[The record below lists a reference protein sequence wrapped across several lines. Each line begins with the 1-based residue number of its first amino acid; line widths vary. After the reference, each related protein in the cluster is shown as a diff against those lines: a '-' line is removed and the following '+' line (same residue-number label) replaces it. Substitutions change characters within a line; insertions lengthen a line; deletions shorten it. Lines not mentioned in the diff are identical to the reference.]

1 MFTFCLYCGFQHV
14 FKQKCAK
21 PDAWLGLESGSV
33 HMLLKSTLTSLAHS
47 FRPLLHIGCK
57 TTEEVK
63 FTVIHNYGEPWL
75 PCQSNK
81 INTFLTEFN
90 NMVL

>member
-1 MFTFCLYCGFQHV
+1 MPGWGLGSDPAHV
-14 FKQKCAK
+14 LL
-21 PDAWLGLESGSV
+21 WL
-33 HMLLKSTLTSLAHS
+33 TLTSLAHS
-47 FRPLLHIGCK
+47 RPLLHAGRE

-90 NMVL
+90 NMAL